1 MASLTEDPCNRVLA
15 VGLQADGVAV
25 EDDYGYYP
33 DFVILV
39 EVNREF
45 SVISDGAEDGDP
57 RNDGRCAAHV

>member
-1 MASLTEDPCNRVLA
+1 MASLTEDPCNRVPV

-39 EVNREF
+39 EVNRELR
-45 SVISDGAEDGDP
+45 VISDGAEDGAP
-57 RNDGRCAAHV
+57 RDDGRFAVHV